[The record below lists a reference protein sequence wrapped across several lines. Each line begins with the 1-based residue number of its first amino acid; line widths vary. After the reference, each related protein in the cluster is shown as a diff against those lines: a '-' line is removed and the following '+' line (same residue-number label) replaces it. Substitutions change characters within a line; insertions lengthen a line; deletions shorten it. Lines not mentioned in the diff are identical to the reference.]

1 MKISKKK
8 SFRVINIL
16 VSFFICNFVF
26 TNFVFSET
34 KIDNLRKY
42 KASILVEAETGKVL
56 KEYKSNEKMIPASI
70 VKMMLLLLAYEA
82 QKKGTFSFDEKV
94 HISLE
99 ASRIGGSQ
107 VYLKEGEVFTLRE
120 LIKTVAI
127 ASANDSAYAIA
138 EHIAGDQKEM
148 VKLMNERAKKL
159 GMHNTKFSSVHGLP
173 PKNSIREEDY
183 TTAFDTAILA
193 RELVKFPEVLD
204 FSKRQID
211 SFRDGKFGLYNT
223 NRKLLKTFKGLDG
236 LKTGYYAKSGFN
248 LCATARRGAMRL
260 ISVVFGASDKKIRDR
275 ETKKLLLGGFRVF
288 KKHSLYAKHQS
299 VGEPISVSWG
309 RKNKIKAITLEP
321 ISLVIKRIK
330 LKEFKTQIVLPKSLK
345 APLKKGQKIGVL
357 NIKMNGNIIAS
368 TSLIT
373 PEEIPA
379 MGWLEWLMSK

>member
-193 RELVKFPEVLD
+193 RELVKFPEILD

>member
-1 MKISKKK
+1 LKISKKK

-16 VSFFICNFVF
+16 ISFFICNFVF

-288 KKHSLYAKHQS
+288 KKHSLFAKHQS
-299 VGEPISVSWG
+299 VGETISVSWG
-309 RKNKIKAITLEP
+309 RKNKIKAVTSEP
-321 ISLVIKRIK
+321 IALVIKRIK

>member
-8 SFRVINIL
+8 SFRVINFLI
-16 VSFFICNFVF
+16 SFFICNFVF

-288 KKHSLYAKHQS
+288 KKHSLFAKHQS
-299 VGEPISVSWG
+299 VGETISVSWG
-309 RKNKIKAITLEP
+309 RKNKIKAVTSEP
-321 ISLVIKRIK
+321 IALVIKRIK

>member
-8 SFRVINIL
+8 SFRVINFLI
-16 VSFFICNFVF
+16 SFFICNFVF

-236 LKTGYYAKSGFN
+236 LKTGYYVKSGFN

-288 KKHSLYAKHQS
+288 KKHSLFAKHQS
-299 VGEPISVSWG
+299 VGETISVSWG
-309 RKNKIKAITLEP
+309 RKNKIKAVTSEP
-321 ISLVIKRIK
+321 IALVIKRIK

>member
-16 VSFFICNFVF
+16 ISFFICNFVF

-288 KKHSLYAKHQS
+288 KKHSLFAKHQS
-299 VGEPISVSWG
+299 VGETISVSWG
-309 RKNKIKAITLEP
+309 RKNKIKAVTSEP
-321 ISLVIKRIK
+321 IALVIKRIK

>member
-16 VSFFICNFVF
+16 ISFFICNFVF

-236 LKTGYYAKSGFN
+236 LKTGYYVKSGFN

-288 KKHSLYAKHQS
+288 KKHSLFAKHQS
-299 VGEPISVSWG
+299 VGETISVSWG
-309 RKNKIKAITLEP
+309 RKNKIKAVTSEP
-321 ISLVIKRIK
+321 IALVIKRIK

>member
-8 SFRVINIL
+8 SFRVINFLI
-16 VSFFICNFVF
+16 SFFICNFVF

-288 KKHSLYAKHQS
+288 KKHSLFAKHQS
-299 VGEPISVSWG
+299 VGETISVSWG
-309 RKNKIKAITLEP
+309 RKNKIKAVTSEP
-321 ISLVIKRIK
+321 IALVIKRIK

-379 MGWLEWLMSK
+379 MGCLEWLMSK